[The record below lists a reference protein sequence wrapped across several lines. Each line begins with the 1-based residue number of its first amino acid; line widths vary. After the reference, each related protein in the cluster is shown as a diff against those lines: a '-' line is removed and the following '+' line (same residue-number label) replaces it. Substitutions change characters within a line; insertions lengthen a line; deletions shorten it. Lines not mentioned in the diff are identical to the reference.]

1 MRIIIFEQDYS
12 DINTIHNS
20 IERLAKFKE
29 YTIYQVLTTRKVQS
43 ILDYLESYVADSY
56 FISIRPDQ
64 PETFDLAKHVRQQ
77 NPSTQIVLIIE
88 EQTAEIQALATQIDA
103 SHIIEKNTK
112 ATLQRY
118 VEEAFE
124 TNYQQYMID
133 SAILKKSIS

>member
-1 MRIIIFEQDYS
+1 MRITIFEQDYS

-88 EQTAEIQALATQIDA
+88 EQTAEIQGRKSVHPMLLRKIQKRHYNVMLRKLLRQITN
-103 SHIIEKNTK
+103 NT
-112 ATLQRY
+112 
-118 VEEAFE
+118 
-124 TNYQQYMID
+124 
-133 SAILKKSIS
+133 

>member
-29 YTIYQVLTTRKVQS
+29 YTIYQVLTTRKAQS
-43 ILDYLESYVADSY
+43 ILEYLETYSADSY
-56 FISIRPDQ
+56 FIAIRHDQ
-64 PETFDLAKHVRQQ
+64 PETFSLAMQIRQMDATS
-77 NPSTQIVLIIE
+77 PIVLIVD
-88 EQTAEIQALATQIDA
+88 EQTTETHALATQINA

-124 TNYQQYMID
+124 TTYQTYMID

>member
-20 IERLAKFKE
+20 IERLAKLKE
-29 YTIYQVLTTRKVQS
+29 YTIYQVLTTRKAQS
-43 ILDYLESYVADSY
+43 ILDYLENYRADSY
-56 FISIRPDQ
+56 FISIRPEQ
-64 PETFDLAKHVRQQ
+64 PETLALARQIRHL
-77 NPSTQIVLIIE
+77 NPSSQIVLIMD
-88 EQTAEIQALATQIDA
+88 EQTAETQALATQIGA

-124 TNYQQYMID
+124 TNYQKYMID